1 MCYAQ
6 VQGLDL
12 EKEKLP
18 KPSGRASNS
27 IVLSPCLLLWLT
39 WAHSGYRGN
48 REAYWLP
55 IPRTGLVT
63 SQQTPS
69 GKSGQMSAKN
79 VSNDPI

>member
-6 VQGLDL
+6 VQGVELG
-12 EKEKLP
+12 EKKLP

-27 IVLSPCLLLWLT
+27 LVLSPCKLLWST

-48 REAYWLP
+48 REAHRLP
-55 IPRTGLVT
+55 IPSDGLVT
-63 SQQTPS
+63 SQQTLS
-69 GKSGQMSAKN
+69 GKSDQMSGTN